1 MKIFVSHSMKD
12 NKLISDLVSEL
23 EPHGLKLLIAEH
35 VVALDMTITEKI
47 ESMIHESELAMILLT
62 GNGANSD
69 FVKQEIGF
77 ISALK
82 KKFLIIVEK
91 GFESKVQGF
100 IYGYDFISFD
110 PADTSSVIRKIKKT
124 LQIKPAVKKQSVAKN
139 ENEDMAY
146 AIGVGLFTVMIV
158 SIFALYILDKS
169 KKETNEQPRK
179 IMKLS

>member
-35 VVALDMTITEKI
+35 VVSLNQTITQKI

-77 ISALK
+77 IRALK
-82 KKFLIIVEK
+82 KKCLVIVEK

-110 PADTSSVIRKIKKT
+110 PADTSSVVKKIKKA
-124 LQIKPAVKKQSVAKN
+124 LQLKPAIKNIPVVKKK
-139 ENEDMAY
+139 NEDMAY
-146 AIGVGLFTVMIV
+146 AIGVGLFAVMIA

-169 KKETNEQPRK
+169 KNENTEQPKK
-179 IMKLS
+179 IKK